1 MNGDVEFPPFRP
13 IDDFLLGSARFSC
26 PTFTDPIRWTNRII
40 DNMLYYQANY
50 LLFMIVMFLIIGCL
64 YPAPMLIGL
73 LVMALVFTGFVYAT
87 NNRRELIQMK
97 QNHPMLSVLLILAA
111 VYFCMYV
118 YGGVLVFM
126 MGILFP
132 IAIIFIHASMR
143 MRNLKNKMGK
153 KLESL
158 GLKRTPM
165 GMLLFELGLEEQA
178 RS

>member
-13 IDDFLLGSARFSC
+13 LDDFLLDPARFTLPS
-26 PTFTDPIRWTNRII
+26 FTDPIRWTNRII
-40 DNMLYYQANY
+40 DNMLYYQSNY
-50 LLFMIVMFLIIGCL
+50 LLFIIVTFLIIGCL
-64 YPAPMLIGL
+64 HPTSMLIGIFIM
-73 LVMALVFTGFVYAT
+73 VLVFTGFVFAT
-87 NNRRELIQMK
+87 NNRRELIQIK
-97 QNHPMLSVLLILAA
+97 QNHPILSVSIILACI
-111 VYFCMYV
+111 YFCMYV
-118 YGGVLVFM
+118 YGAVLVFII
-126 MGILFP
+126 GILLP
-132 IAIIFIHASMR
+132 IAIMFIHASMR